1 MSRQAI
7 RTRQRQVLDT
17 LYRLGEGSVADVRR
31 EMPEDLSYSAVR
43 SVLRELEEKD
53 LVKHREKELRYLYS
67 PVVARSRASRAALSH
82 MLKTFF
88 DDDPAHAMKALLD
101 VTKHRKNVDF
111 AELKRLVERARR
123 EGR

>member
-1 MSRQAI
+1 M
-7 RTRQRQVLDT
+7 LDI

-31 EMPEDLSYSAVR
+31 ELPEDLSYSAVR
-43 SVLRELEEKD
+43 SVLRELEDKL
-53 LVKHREKELRYLYS
+53 LVKHREKDLKYLYS
-67 PVVARSRASRAALSH
+67 PVVARSRASRAALAH
-82 MLKTFF
+82 VMKTFF

-101 VTKHRKNVDF
+101 VTKHRKNVDY

>member
-1 MSRQAI
+1 MSREAV
-7 RTRQRQVLDT
+7 RTRQRQVLDI
-17 LYRLGEGSVADVRR
+17 LYRLGESAVADVRR

-53 LVKHREKELRYLYS
+53 LVKHREKEMRYLYS

>member
-1 MSRQAI
+1 
-7 RTRQRQVLDT
+7 VLDI

-31 EMPEDLSYSAVR
+31 ELPEDLSYSAVR
-43 SVLRELEEKD
+43 SVLRELEDKL
-53 LVKHREKELRYLYS
+53 LVKHREKDLKYLYS

-82 MLKTFF
+82 VMKTFF

-101 VTKHRKNVDF
+101 VTKHRKNVDY

>member
-1 MSRQAI
+1 MTREAV
-7 RTRQRQVLDT
+7 RTRQRQVLDI

-31 EMPEDLSYSAVR
+31 ELPEDLSYSAVR
-43 SVLRELEEKD
+43 SVLRELEDKL
-53 LVKHREKELRYLYS
+53 LVKHREKDLKYLYS

-82 MLKTFF
+82 VMKTFF

-101 VTKHRKNVDF
+101 VTKHRRNVDY
-111 AELKRLVERARR
+111 AELKRLVERARK

>member
-1 MSRQAI
+1 MTREAV
-7 RTRQRQVLDT
+7 RTRQRQVLDI

-31 EMPEDLSYSAVR
+31 ELPEDLSYSAVR
-43 SVLRELEEKD
+43 SVLRELEDKL
-53 LVKHREKELRYLYS
+53 LVKHREKDLKYLYS

-82 MLKTFF
+82 VMKTFF

-101 VTKHRKNVDF
+101 VTKHRKNVDYT
-111 AELKRLVERARR
+111 ELKRLVERARK